1 MIPLKFLVEYF
12 AMRAIALIA
21 NVLPYKAAILFGW
34 LHAWISHY
42 LFHFRSREAK
52 RRIRSVFGGS
62 LTDPEVDRIAWQS
75 WRNIVLSGI
84 EMMRTT
90 ERDVRRMYNIPANRV
105 VLDAISKFSEQKK
118 GAIIAV
124 PHMGSW
130 EMAACA
136 AKMHG
141 VPVFSIAARQNNFLT
156 SDYLINVRFKRG
168 IDTIARGSS
177 AIKDVLTRITQ
188 GEALAIL
195 SDVRVRTPA
204 LSIPFLGGTA
214 NIGEGMAIFAKQ
226 TNSPILAI
234 VVRRIGLFKHSL
246 TLCETIFPD
255 KSLDKKADVSRMTA
269 CVLKHFEKAIMEDP
283 GQWFWYNKRWIL
295 DPLENTKTVQ
305 SEMSN
310 V

>member
-12 AMRAIALIA
+12 AVRMIALTA
-21 NVLPYKAAILFGW
+21 NILPYHAAIIFGW
-34 LHAWISHY
+34 VHSWISHY
-42 LFHFRSREAK
+42 LFHFRRNEAK
-52 RRIRSVFGGS
+52 RRIRTVFCNKLS
-62 LTDPEVDRIAWQS
+62 EADLDKIAWHS

-90 ERDVRRMYNIPANRV
+90 KSDVRRMYNVPGNRT
-105 VLDAISKFSEQKK
+105 VLDAIKKFTDTGK

-141 VPVFSIAARQNNFLT
+141 VPVFSIAARQKNFLT
-156 SDYLINVRFKRG
+156 SDYLVNVRSRRG
-168 IDTIARGSS
+168 IDTISRGSS
-177 AIKDVLTRITQ
+177 AIKDVLTRLTH

-195 SDVRVRTPA
+195 SDVRVRTLA

-226 TNSPILAI
+226 TDSPILAI
-234 VVRRIGLFKHSL
+234 VVKRIGLFNHSL
-246 TLCETIFPD
+246 TLCETIMPD
-255 KSLDKKADVSRMTA
+255 KSLDKKTDVSRMTA

-295 DPLENTKTVQ
+295 DPLEAVDKA
-305 SEMSN
+305 
-310 V
+310 